1 MPVIC
6 KQIPEDYDAVLNLN
20 RLVFGGN
27 NEADLVDRLWR
38 AGSVVVSLVA
48 IENDEIVGH
57 IFFSDLPIET
67 DHGVID
73 AVSLAP
79 LSVNPKCQR
88 QGIGSAL
95 VLQGL
100 EMCREREK
108 SIVVVL
114 GHPGYYL
121 RFGFSA
127 ALAKNLHNPL
137 AGDAWMAL
145 ELRKGVLD
153 NVKATVR
160 YPEVFGVLG
169 H

>member
-38 AGSVVVSLVA
+38 AGIVVVSLVA

-57 IFFSDLPIET
+57 ILFSDLPIET
-67 DHGVID
+67 NPGAIA

-95 VLQGL
+95 VRQGL
-100 EMCREREK
+100 EMCRDREK

-114 GHPGYYL
+114 GHPGYYT

-127 ALAKNLHNPL
+127 ELAKNLPGL
-137 AGDAWMAL
+137 SSSGGWMAL
-145 ELRKGVLD
+145 EL
-153 NVKATVR
+153 
-160 YPEVFGVLG
+160 
-169 H
+169 